1 MVANLNTPVICHV
14 ILTHENVGTV
24 LHYRG
29 IFITLAP
36 RVKLAVLACHPT
48 KKVSKAEDLSLYN
61 FRIRNIT

>member
-1 MVANLNTPVICHV
+1 MVANLNTAVICHV

-36 RVKLAVLACHPT
+36 GIKLAALACHPT
-48 KKVSKAEDLSLYN
+48 KKVSKAEELTYLSTILGSE
-61 FRIRNIT
+61 I